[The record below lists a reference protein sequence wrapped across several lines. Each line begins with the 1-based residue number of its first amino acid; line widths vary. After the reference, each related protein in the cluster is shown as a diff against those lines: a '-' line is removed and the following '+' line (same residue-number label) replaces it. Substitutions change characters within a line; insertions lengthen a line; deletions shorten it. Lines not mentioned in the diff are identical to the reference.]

1 MRSLTGAQP
10 LNSLS
15 AGLTTP
21 PSSLGKL
28 KKVSELTVLG
38 ETYLQ
43 LEGASDEHCSI
54 ILTSH
59 LKTAVEEMTA
69 LCRDTGK
76 TLWLNYRPS
85 LIMFFFDKI
94 IIFFLCAVSIL
105 EQTLRSPYVLYGGG
119 CMEAITAHHLR
130 KKVSVRLLGQEPC
143 DTVINFVGK

>member
-1 MRSLTGAQP
+1 MLERLSSLHIGPVQSLTGARP

-21 PSSLGKL
+21 PSSLGRL
-28 KKVSELTVLG
+28 KEVSQLTVLG

-59 LKTAVEEMTA
+59 LKTVVEEMIA

-76 TLWLNYRPS
+76 
-85 LIMFFFDKI
+85 LIN
-94 IIFFLCAVSIL
+94 
-105 EQTLRSPYVLYGGG
+105 
-119 CMEAITAHHLR
+119 HHG
-130 KKVSVRLLGQEPC
+130 SVTDHPE
-143 DTVINFVGK
+143 

>member
-1 MRSLTGAQP
+1 MQSLTGAQP

-21 PSSLGKL
+21 SSSLGKL
-28 KKVSELTVLG
+28 KEVSELTVLG

-59 LKTAVEEMTA
+59 LTTVVEEMTT

-76 TLWLNYRPS
+76 
-85 LIMFFFDKI
+85 LIKHHGSVINDVLFDKI
-94 IIFFLCAVSIL
+94 TFFFLVCSVYLGADAEVPICVL
-105 EQTLRSPYVLYGGG
+105 WRWLYGG
-119 CMEAITAHHLR
+119 HHC
-130 KKVSVRLLGQEPC
+130 SSPQEEGECSSPRAR
-143 DTVINFVGK
+143 TM